1 MRKHIYFIVALLLS
15 LIIKAQQSIIAH
27 NSGNNMYASATS
39 VVDSIKFDT
48 NDAKF
53 HISGNTG
60 NPNLP
65 KSIVDSLTFSSTSIN
80 LTKIY
85 IIYKGSDNATIINP
99 YANQGVSITATGG
112 TVNVVSTTT
121 INNLEYNLLG
131 TSTTGSL
138 TMSSTLPA
146 NFVMNNLNITNAS
159 GAAINITGGQTHTF
173 TLLSGTTNSLTDGS
187 SSTKNGTLQTDGKII
202 VAGTGTLNIKGIKK
216 HAVSTSSIIEV
227 QNGNINVI
235 SAASDGFHS
244 EGYTMSNG
252 VVIITA
258 TGDAIDSGDSAI
270 SISGGNITATLASA
284 DVKAIKTG
292 TNTITI
298 SGGTFSLNLTGAQSK
313 AISAKGNI
321 TFNGGNITAILS
333 GAAVLTASGSGY
345 DPSYSTAVKSDAAI
359 TVNSGTFNLTLAS
372 TASGGKGFSA
382 DGELTIN
389 GGTFTINNA
398 GTGTTYTNTT
408 GVIDSYTASGLK
420 SDTNIKIYAG
430 ILNITSTGVGGKG
443 ISTDGE
449 IILGNTGASNSLLT
463 LNVSTTGN
471 RFLVSGTGNNADYA
485 NPKAVKAEG
494 NLTLNSGTITINCTQ
509 TSDGGEG
516 LESKNILTING
527 GITEIST
534 WDDAINAANAIII
547 NGGTT
552 YCYAKNNDGIDSNG
566 TLTINGG
573 TTIANGAR
581 TPEEGFDCDNNTFK
595 ITGGIIV
602 GTGGA
607 TSNPTSVSTQKS
619 VKVTTTAGNHV
630 YIKNASNQT
639 ILMYKVPAFYGTG
652 SSNSVTLLFTDPN
665 FVNGTYTIYRGGT
678 ISGGTDSHGYI
689 TGGTYSGGTSS
700 TFTVSSYLTTVN

>member
-1 MRKHIYFIVALLLS
+1 MRKHIYFIVAMLLS
-15 LIIKAQQSIIAH
+15 LGIKAQQNIIAH
-27 NSGNNMYASATS
+27 NSGNTMYASPTS

-48 NDAKF
+48 SDARF

-60 NPNLP
+60 NPNIP
-65 KSIVDSLTFSSTSIN
+65 RSIVDSLTFSSTAVN

-99 YANQGVSITATGG
+99 YANQGVNITATGG
-112 TVNVVSTTT
+112 TVNVVSTAT
-121 INNLEYNLLG
+121 ISNLEYNLLG

-159 GAAINITGGQTHTF
+159 GPAINITGAQTHTF
-173 TLLSGTTNSLTDGS
+173 TLQAGTVNSITDGS
-187 SSTKNGTLQTDGKII
+187 SSTKNGTLQTDGKI
-202 VAGTGTLNIKGIKK
+202 VFAGTGTLNIKGIKK
-216 HAVSTSSIIEV
+216 HGVSTSSVIEV

-244 EGYTMSNG
+244 EGYVMSNG
-252 VVIITA
+252 TAAITA
-258 TGDAIDSGDSAI
+258 TGDAIDAGDSAV
-270 SISGGNITATLASA
+270 SITGGNITATLASA

-321 TFNGGNITAILS
+321 TFNGGNITASLS

-345 DPSYSTAVKSDAAI
+345 DPSYSTAIKSDAAI
-359 TVNSGTFNLTLAS
+359 TVNSGTFTLTLAS

-398 GTGTTYTNTT
+398 GTGTTYTNTS

-430 ILNITSTGVGGKG
+430 TLNITSTGVGGKG
-443 ISTDGE
+443 ISADGE
-449 IILGNTGASNSLLT
+449 IVLGNTGAANNLLT

-527 GITEIST
+527 GVTEIST
-534 WDDAINAANAIII
+534 WDDAINAANAIVI

-566 TLTINGG
+566 TLTITGG

-581 TPEEGFDCDNNTFK
+581 TPEEGFDCDNNAFK

-652 SSNSVTLLFTDPN
+652 SSNSVTLLFTNPN

-678 ISGGTDSHGYI
+678 ISGGTESHGYV